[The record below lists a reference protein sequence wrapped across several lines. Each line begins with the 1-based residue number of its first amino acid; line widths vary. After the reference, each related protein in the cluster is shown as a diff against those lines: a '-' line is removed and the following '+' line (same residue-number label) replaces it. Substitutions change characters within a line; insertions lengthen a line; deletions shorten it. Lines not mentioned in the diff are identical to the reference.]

1 MNSTLEESSYK
12 ILSKKEKPPDSK
24 QLNNKKEH
32 YGLLIHTKYWK
43 LFAGGLDADTTNISK
58 DSLADRNNS
67 SQNNFILGSESQ
79 QECSNLNLN
88 TSVDSPMNNDGA
100 MPSTSSIKGENEP
113 QISQPHS
120 SEVRDIGNLLNKF
133 HVSDVG
139 KTKIFV
145 CSVCGRNFPQEKS
158 LENHKKYHTGDFDIW

>member
-1 MNSTLEESSYK
+1 MN
-12 ILSKKEKPPDSK
+12 D
-24 QLNNKKEH
+24 KKEH

-43 LFAGGLDADTTNISK
+43 LFAGGLDVDNKNISK
-58 DSLADRNNS
+58 DGFNDGNIS
-67 SQNNFILGSESQ
+67 SQNNFILRSENNFILRSESQ
-79 QECSNLNLN
+79 QECGNLNLN
-88 TSVDSPMNNDGA
+88 TSVDSPMNSDGA
-100 MPSTSSIKGENEP
+100 MPSTSSINGENEP

-158 LENHKKYHTGDFDIW
+158 LENHKKYHNGDFDIW